1 MAKTKFRFNILD
13 FLILAVIALCI
24 VGALLRGGVKTT
36 DEKLE
41 TQTAV
46 VSYFISNV
54 QSASQHCFQEGDR
67 VYCQTLGCEM
77 GRLVGKVEATPTLYY
92 VEDDGKIIP
101 TYSEAGRV
109 DIRGQLEVEGKMSES
124 GFSVGGTQYIAP
136 GMSMYVY
143 LPNINVTILITDVAI
158 KEG

>member
-1 MAKTKFRFNILD
+1 MKKTKFRVNILD
-13 FLILAVIALCI
+13 FLILAVVALCI
-24 VGALLRGGVKTT
+24 VGAIWRGGVKTT

-54 QSASQHCFQEGDR
+54 QSASQYCFQAGDR
-67 VYCQTLGCEM
+67 MYSQTLGCEM
-77 GRLVGKVEATPTLYY
+77 GRLVGKIEATPALYY

-101 TYSEAGRV
+101 TYSEADRV
-109 DIRGQLEVEGKMSES
+109 DIRGQFEVDGKMSES

-143 LPNINVTILITDVAI
+143 LPNINVTILITDVAL
-158 KEG
+158 KAE